1 MEARIPTATVARLS
15 KYLSVLDT
23 WQEPSVSSDE
33 LAERAGSN
41 SAQVRK
47 DLSYLGAAGTRGIG
61 YEAEMLRS
69 VIRRTLGLATDRP
82 VVIVGAGNLGT
93 ALARYPGFA
102 RRGFQISG
110 LFDESP
116 MLVGTEVAGHVVQ
129 PMDALPGAVDHPE
142 LAIGIMAVPAE
153 AAQSVA
159 ELLVKAGFRSILNF
173 APTTVR
179 VARGVRIRPVDLAT
193 ELHILSH
200 HLTREPG
207 ETRPQDGESAG

>member
-1 MEARIPTATVARLS
+1 MESRIPTATVARLS
-15 KYLSVLDT
+15 KYLSILDGR
-23 WQEPSVSSDE
+23 QDPSVSSNE
-33 LAERAGSN
+33 LAQRSGSN

-47 DLSYLGAAGTRGIG
+47 DLSYLGAAGTRGVG
-61 YEAEMLRS
+61 YETEMLRS
-69 VIRRTLGLATDRP
+69 IIRRTLGLATERP

-102 RRGFQISG
+102 RRGFCISG
-110 LFDESP
+110 LFDDSP
-116 MLVGTEVAGHVVQ
+116 AVVGTTVAGHVVQ
-129 PMDALPGAVDHPE
+129 PMDALTTVVDQPD

-159 ELLVKAGFRSILNF
+159 ELLVEAGFRSILNF

-179 VARGVRIRPVDLAT
+179 VSDEVRVRPVDLAT

-200 HLTREPG
+200 HLARQDRP
-207 ETRPQDGESAG
+207 ETR